1 MIVSDKY
8 RCIYVRIPKTGSTSI
23 EDTLKELD
31 PDCMSSDNSI
41 PPYGHVSL
49 DWLSREIDPQKFK
62 DYYVFTTVRN
72 PYDWFISG
80 YMDHYQYSM
89 PYAETTWS
97 MLTSGMRMPS
107 PEIVNG
113 DEVITAPLALTFIAM
128 LQFWHH
134 GDWMA
139 GGKHKTIATQQ
150 AFIEGYRCDYVMRL
164 ESIDE
169 DWKYISNVL
178 GLPEVELPKK
188 NAGSGGKVL
197 LSKDAK
203 DMVRTV
209 FNKDF
214 VTFNY

>member
-23 EDTLKELD
+23 EDAFVKLD
-31 PDCMSSDNSI
+31 PYCMYSDNYT
-41 PPYGHVSL
+41 PPYGHESL
-49 DWLSREIDPQKFK
+49 HLLSKMIDPQKFK
-62 DYYVFTTVRN
+62 DYYIFTTVRN
-72 PYDWFISG
+72 PYDWFVSG
-80 YMDHYQYSM
+80 YMDHCNYRM
-89 PYAETTWS
+89 DRAETTWS
-97 MLTSGMRMPS
+97 ILNDVAMMPK
-107 PEIVNG
+107 PELING
-113 DEVITAPLALTFIAM
+113 ERVITAPLALTFISM
-128 LQFWHH
+128 IQFWHH

-150 AFIEGYRCDYVMRL
+150 AFIDGYRCDYVMRL